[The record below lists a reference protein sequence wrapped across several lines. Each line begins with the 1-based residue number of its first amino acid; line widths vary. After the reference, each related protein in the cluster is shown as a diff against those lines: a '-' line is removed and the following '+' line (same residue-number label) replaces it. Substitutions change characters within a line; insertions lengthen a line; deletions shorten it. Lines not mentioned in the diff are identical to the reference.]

1 MAAPRRCPVMW
12 DIMEEHLE
20 EAAFLANQWQRA
32 CRSPD
37 YCLHEVAQGP
47 ETRLRAHLDGLAC
60 AGPEAPERIL
70 MPWLE
75 SDRSEEVFVAAL
87 ALLATGAPL
96 DWVLPFFE
104 DEPGPRRVAIS
115 RALSLARHEGI
126 PGLLR
131 SREFHAHPRLQAE
144 AIRVLCLRGE
154 ALGSETLLPLLR
166 SESSELKAAALKAVR
181 DDTPT
186 VRTLLESALGSQS
199 PDVRIAAGQTA
210 LVLGYPAALQA
221 LRRPLDSTAPEAA
234 RALAVLAAAGQAE
247 DVARMAAALAIPGL
261 ESAALWAL
269 GHSGWRHAA
278 ELCLEA
284 MKHERTARLAGE
296 AFSRV
301 TGLRLEGDF
310 ARPSTLE
317 EHGLPPFEEDDLDAD
332 LVPSPEA
339 TLPLP
344 DAAAVARW
352 WMKEKDRFP
361 PKTRYL
367 RGQPISPE
375 GVWKALATEPM
386 RGRGQLALDLAVQTQ
401 GAVRFDTCTWTKRQ
415 AEVLATGMASARQ
428 GRQRFTAR

>member
-1 MAAPRRCPVMW
+1 MW

-37 YCLHEVAQGP
+37 YCLREVAQGP
-47 ETRLRAHLDGLAC
+47 EARLRAHLDGLAC
-60 AGPEAPERIL
+60 AGPEAPARLL

-75 SDRSEEVFVAAL
+75 SDRPEEVFVAAL

-96 DWVLPFFE
+96 DWLLPFYSG
-104 DEPGPRRVAIS
+104 EPGPCRAALS
-115 RALSLARHEGI
+115 RALGLASHEDLSSFLQG
-126 PGLLR
+126 
-131 SREFHAHPRLQAE
+131 RELQADPHLQ
-144 AIRVLCLRGE
+144 AAALRTLGLRGE
-154 ALGSETLLPLLR
+154 ALGSEALLPLLR
-166 SESSELKAAALKAVR
+166 SESAELKTAALAALR
-181 DDTPT
+181 EDTPA
-186 VRTLLESALGSQS
+186 VRTLLESALGSRS
-199 PDVRIAAGQTA
+199 PDVRITAGQTA
-210 LVLGYPAALQA
+210 LVLGYPAALLA

-247 DVARMAAALAIPGL
+247 DVARMAAALAVPGL

-284 MKHERTARLAGE
+284 MKHDRTARLAGE

-310 ARPSTLE
+310 ARPSGVE
-317 EHGLPPFEEDDLDAD
+317 ESGLPPFEEDDLDAD

-352 WMKEKDRFP
+352 WRKEQDRFAP
-361 PKTRYL
+361 RTRYF
-367 RGQPISPE
+367 RGQPLSPE
-375 GVWKALATEPM
+375 VVWQALSTEPM
-386 RGRGQLALDLAVQTQ
+386 RGRGQLALELAVRTR
-401 GAVRFDTCTWTKRQ
+401 GAVRFDTRTWAARQ
-415 AEVLATGMASARQ
+415 ATVLATGLTGARS
-428 GRQRFTAR
+428 GRQPFTAR